1 MNRVVLSTLLFL
13 FALSSSGSANDN
25 SQATLGDIKE
35 AVYKLILINN
45 KRDKINVVLGK
56 RTKDKY
62 DNYIDGYVKE
72 NNNSLVQ
79 IEQGKK

>member
-1 MNRVVLSTLLFL
+1 MKRVVLSMFLFL

-45 KRDKINVVLGK
+45 KRDKLNAVLGK

-62 DNYIDGYVKE
+62 DNYIDSYVKE
-72 NNNSLVQ
+72 NNNSLLN
-79 IEQGKK
+79 IKQGKK